1 MTTNSWFGNRIKTEP
16 CETDDCQISLLY
28 GFLKINKM
36 EKKWISDFLGV
47 GYRYTDIYMNIL
59 ILFTDRKVAIKTW
72 NENIHWWPDDQII
85 LRFIEDEDYYWFIL
99 YLQGKDLFSKENIGF
114 LKKNQ
119 LTQNYLRFKK
129 NYDEKTILRFALY
142 KTLEKK
148 FADKGRN
155 NEDSE
160 TETGKNTNYELNI
173 FKRMKSIYDVKF
185 LKIDELDDNSFEYSL
200 IKNVDT
206 QYA

>member
-1 MTTNSWFGNRIKTEP
+1 MK
-16 CETDDCQISLLY
+16 
-28 GFLKINKM
+28 
-36 EKKWISDFLGV
+36 KKWISDFLGV
-47 GYRYTDIYMNIL
+47 GFRYTDIYMNIL

-72 NENIHWWPDDQII
+72 NENIHWWPDDQIV

-99 YLQGKDLFSKENIGF
+99 YLQGRDLFSKENIGF
-114 LKKNQ
+114 LKKNL

-142 KTLEKK
+142 KSLEKK
-148 FADKGRN
+148 ITDKGQN
-155 NEDSE
+155 NDAQSK
-160 TETGKNTNYELNI
+160 TGKNTNYELNI

-185 LKIDELDDNSFEYSL
+185 LKINELDYNSFEYSL

>member
-1 MTTNSWFGNRIKTEP
+1 
-16 CETDDCQISLLY
+16 
-28 GFLKINKM
+28 M

-142 KTLEKK
+142 KSLEKK
-148 FADKGRN
+148 IPGKGQN
-155 NEDSE
+155 NEDAESK
-160 TETGKNTNYELNI
+160 TGKNTNYELNI

-185 LKIDELDDNSFEYSL
+185 LKINELDDNSFEYSL